1 MASSRM
7 NKHLSKKQVSS
18 LTETVVAEIERIQNK
33 ISLEGALLAK
43 TANANSGKD
52 EVDSANDDI
61 MKHQELRFATRET
74 FYLKK
79 LKATYKL
86 MDSDEYGMCDDCGSE
101 ISYQRLM
108 ARPTSTMCITCKEE
122 AERGEMQSI
131 HGSSNSA
138 LGNAVSLS

>member
-7 NKHLSKKQVSS
+7 NKHLSKKQVN
-18 LTETVVAEIERIQNK
+18 LLIETVVAEMERIQNK
-33 ISLEGALLAK
+33 ISFESAQLAI
-43 TANANSGKD
+43 TANANSGRD

-74 FYLKK
+74 GYLKQ
-79 LKATYKL
+79 LKSTLSL
-86 MDSDEYGMCDDCGSE
+86 MDSDEYGMCQDCGSE

-122 AERGEMQSI
+122 MERDEMQSI
-131 HGSSNSA
+131 HGGETHD
-138 LGNAVSLS
+138 LGKTVSLS